1 MQREN
6 SLSLNLVL
14 PNIKI
19 MYQTNRRELVRE
31 AGAWLG
37 ETSWDFFST
46 FTYRYDIKQ
55 KQNYKIMEGLR
66 SSLQKLGLP
75 HYIFYVTEFTS
86 SSSTHNYMLIKGDG
100 VKEAV
105 ESHLRAKPSL
115 QQCVTII
122 TRVAQELTITSVNLQ
137 EMTGFGGMLFYNY
150 PLSY

>member
-1 MQREN
+1 
-6 SLSLNLVL
+6 
-14 PNIKI
+14 

-86 SSSTHNYMLIKGDG
+86 SSSTHNHMLIKGDG

-105 ESHLRAKPSL
+105 ESHLRAKNLLYNNVVHYPYKSSL
-115 QQCVTII
+115 G
-122 TRVAQELTITSVNLQ
+122 A
-137 EMTGFGGMLFYNY
+137 NY
-150 PLSY
+150 YVSKFIGDDRIWWDVIL